1 MRNAVK
7 SMTGIVAGTTAAQ
20 FKAKLEP
27 IRKANSS
34 YSGCAETVLK
44 VTSEAKFKTSAAD
57 IYTDGETHYKTTED
71 DGFLS
76 SATPAD

>member
-7 SMTGIVAGTTAAQ
+7 SMTGIVAGTTAAD

-44 VTSEAKFKTSAAD
+44 VGSAKFKTSAAD